1 MESKKDERDSNSDKS
16 SRSKISKQKAC
27 WDETQ
32 HSAPRSPG
40 PRVPSAQPRTCWER
54 GSPGHGSSR
63 RGNSQV
69 SGLASARQPGIS
81 RRAGAHWT
89 AGAVRKQRRRSPG
102 APLSPLPPSGHP
114 AAGSPGAP
122 TRTLLRASASWLPY
136 RGSPKGELRTRKGR
150 TPEERKKLPIQS
162 GSLFILKLRPE
173 PRTPPCWRTPASCRR
188 PRPASG
194 HAHSALANR
203 GAALRPR
210 RPAADARGL
219 DWVPRLGTPVT
230 LRPYPPTLQRPACW
244 RSGSRQPGQ
253 GPVRRAFPPSCRCP
267 RLFVQSCV
275 PECVFIC
282 LVCST
287 CKYRLDSLYSIYY
300 HNYELKVTVC
310 VTFGGDLRRTTKH
323 LLSAGYCNKRWG
335 HTGGR
340 NPLVP
345 EAYWVL
351 EGKR

>member
-1 MESKKDERDSNSDKS
+1 MESKKDEHDSNSDKS

-122 TRTLLRASASWLPY
+122 TLPGPELAFWGAS
-136 RGSPKGELRTRKGR
+136 
-150 TPEERKKLPIQS
+150 
-162 GSLFILKLRPE
+162 
-173 PRTPPCWRTPASCRR
+173 
-188 PRPASG
+188 
-194 HAHSALANR
+194 
-203 GAALRPR
+203 
-210 RPAADARGL
+210 
-219 DWVPRLGTPVT
+219 V
-230 LRPYPPTLQRPACW
+230 
-244 RSGSRQPGQ
+244 RQPGGRGSEQ
-253 GPVRRAFPPSCRCP
+253 CTG
-267 RLFVQSCV
+267 
-275 PECVFIC
+275 
-282 LVCST
+282 
-287 CKYRLDSLYSIYY
+287 KYASDAS
-300 HNYELKVTVC
+300 
-310 VTFGGDLRRTTKH
+310 
-323 LLSAGYCNKRWG
+323 LLSN
-335 HTGGR
+335 
-340 NPLVP
+340 V
-345 EAYWVL
+345 
-351 EGKR
+351 